1 MAIFPYSR
9 TCRARVVTVRDEPGK
24 GAEGGRLERKPSGI
38 SVRELER
45 QETDIQADS
54 AAAQSA
60 RRSASRVRLIETI
73 AELREC
79 VAHARERRE
88 SIALVPTMG
97 AFHEGHLSLMRR
109 ARADCDFV
117 VVSLFVNPSQF
128 GAAEDLEGYP
138 RDRGR
143 DAALA
148 REEEVDVLFAPSFEQ
163 VYPDGFSTAVEV
175 AGLGETLC
183 GDRERRGPG
192 HFRGVAT
199 VVTKLLNICEPDV
212 AYFGAKDYQQTV
224 VIRRLVADLD
234 IPVRIEVCPTVRDRD
249 GLALSSRNA
258 YLSEEERRRALSLK
272 RALDAAAAAIAAGET
287 DAATVVEVA
296 RRQLAVPGVEP
307 DYVEVVSARDLTSLD
322 RLEGEIL
329 IAVAARVGRARL
341 IDNIVVN
348 VGPVRV
354 AKAAAAGLTSG

>member
-1 MAIFPYSR
+1 M
-9 TCRARVVTVRDEPGK
+9 
-24 GAEGGRLERKPSGI
+24 RL
-38 SVRELER
+38 V
-45 QETDIQADS
+45 
-54 AAAQSA
+54 
-60 RRSASRVRLIETI
+60 ETI
-73 AELREC
+73 PELREC

-88 SIALVPTMG
+88 RIALGPTMG

-109 ARADCDFV
+109 AHADCDFV

-128 GAAEDLEGYP
+128 GAGEDLASYP
-138 RDRGR
+138 HDRGR

-148 REEEVDVLFAPSFEQ
+148 RDEGVDLLFAPSFEQ
-163 VYPDGFSTAVEV
+163 IYPDGFSTTVEV

-183 GDRERRGPG
+183 GDPGRRGPG

-199 VVTKLLNICEPDV
+199 VVTKLLNICGPDV

-234 IPVRIEVCPTVRDRD
+234 IPVRIEVCPTVRDQD

-258 YLSEEERRRALSLK
+258 YLSEDERRRALLLK
-272 RALDAAAAAIAAGET
+272 RALDAAAAAIAAGGS
-287 DAATVVEVA
+287 DVAAVVEAA
-296 RRQLAVPGVEP
+296 RRQLDVPGIEP
-307 DYVEVVSARDLTSLD
+307 EYVEVVSARDLRQLD

-341 IDNIVVN
+341 IDNVV
-348 VGPVRV
+348 VDAGPGHVIEP
-354 AKAAAAGLTSG
+354 ATAGRTAR

>member
-1 MAIFPYSR
+1 MKLVEAIP
-9 TCRARVVTVRDEPGK
+9 
-24 GAEGGRLERKPSGI
+24 
-38 SVRELER
+38 
-45 QETDIQADS
+45 
-54 AAAQSA
+54 
-60 RRSASRVRLIETI
+60 
-73 AELREC
+73 ELREC
-79 VAHARERRE
+79 VAHARERRS

-117 VVSLFVNPSQF
+117 IVSLFVNPSQF
-128 GAAEDLEGYP
+128 GAGEDLAGYP

-148 REEEVDVLFAPSFEQ
+148 REEGVDVLFAPSFEQ

-183 GDRERRGPG
+183 GDPARRGPS

-199 VVTKLLNICEPDV
+199 VVTKLLNICGPDV

-224 VIRRLVADLD
+224 VIRRLVTDLD

-258 YLSEEERRRALSLK
+258 YLSEEERGRALLLK
-272 RALDAAAAAIAAGET
+272 RALDAAAAAITAGVT
-287 DAATVVEVA
+287 DATTVVEAA

-307 DYVEVVSARDLTSLD
+307 DYVEVVSARDLRPLD

-348 VGPVRV
+348 AGPGHVIEPV
-354 AKAAAAGLTSG
+354 AAGRTAG